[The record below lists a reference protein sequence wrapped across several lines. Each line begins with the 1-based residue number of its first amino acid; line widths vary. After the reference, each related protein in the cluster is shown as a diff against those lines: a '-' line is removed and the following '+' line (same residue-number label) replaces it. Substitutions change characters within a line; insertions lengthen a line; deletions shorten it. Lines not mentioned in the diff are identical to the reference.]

1 VSRIRCKGRGGFTLL
16 ELLVALA
23 IFSLI
28 AVMAYG
34 GLAVVLAQQGRTN
47 EQADRL
53 SRLQM
58 AYQIMQRD
66 IEQVIARP
74 IRDAFGD
81 ERMLMIGVGSE
92 GEIEFTRGGW
102 NNPAGHKRSTLQRV
116 AYRVVDQELV
126 RSVWYVLDR
135 AQDTEPFETAIID
148 GVKEMEIRFL
158 GDGEDWLDQWPP
170 SDQLQSLTDLP
181 QIVPRAVEISI
192 DIEFVGPLIWLFR
205 IGD

>member
-1 VSRIRCKGRGGFTLL
+1 MSRIGCTGRGGFTLL

-23 IFSLI
+23 IFSII

-34 GLAVVLAQQGRTN
+34 GLAVVLTQQTRTN

-81 ERMLMIGVGSE
+81 ERMLMIGQGSE
-92 GEIEFTRGGW
+92 GEMEFTRGGW
-102 NNPAGHKRSTLQRV
+102 NNPAGHQRSTLQRV
-116 AYRVVDQELV
+116 AYQVVDQELV

-135 AQDTEPFETAIID
+135 AQDTEPFETGIID
-148 GVKEMEIRFL
+148 GVEEMEIRFL
-158 GDGEDWLDQWPP
+158 GDGEEWQDQWPP
-170 SDQLQSLTDLP
+170 SDQLQSLNDLP
-181 QIVPRAVEISI
+181 QIIPRAVEISI
-192 DIEFVGPLIWLFR
+192 DIEFVGPLIWLFQL
-205 IGD
+205 GE